1 MTLRERLWSEMRPW
15 SEIDAAGEEPDV
27 FPPDLV
33 QSGGF
38 AEALRGMVN
47 REFLT
52 SEKHV
57 DQHRRAVRAGAYPAI
72 LEFEKVF
79 IRRMAKLGVPFH
91 ASEVY
96 RTPDRQND
104 LHALGHSKAK
114 AGQSPHQFGL
124 AADLIHSVKG
134 WALDERQWKLVGHV
148 GKEAARSCG
157 LLEPERG
164 PRKGRVYIEWGG
176 DWDFY
181 DPAHWQVKG
190 WKALMGEYPW
200 KS

>member
-1 MTLRERLWSEMRPW
+1 MGS
-15 SEIDAAGEEPDV
+15 DPDPA

-47 REFLT
+47 RQFLVT
-52 SEKHV
+52 EKHV
-57 DQHRRAVRAGAYPAI
+57 HQHRRAVRAGAHPAI
-72 LEFEKVF
+72 LEFEKAF
-79 IRRMAKLGVPFH
+79 IRRMAKLGVPMH

-104 LHALGHSKAK
+104 LYALGNSKAK

-124 AADLIHSVKG
+124 AADLIHSVMG
-134 WALDERQWKLVGHV
+134 WNLDQRQWKLIGHV
-148 GKEAARSCG
+148 GKEIAVQKG
-157 LLEPERG
+157 LKL
-164 PRKGRVYIEWGG
+164 EWGG
-176 DWDFY
+176 DWEFY

-190 WKALMGEYPW
+190 WKALIGGYPW
-200 KS
+200 QG